1 MTHLSTIFARTP
13 IETDDRADV
22 VAVLTSAFAA
32 DPVIRWMYPSARAY
46 LAAFPRFLEAFGGL
60 AFAQGTVT
68 LDLERRTA
76 AMWMAPGLAP
86 DDAAIEA
93 CLLETVE
100 ATKLED
106 LFPVFEGMAAAHP
119 DFPHWYLPWF
129 GVDAATQG
137 IGYGS
142 SLMELCLAHIESDGL
157 PVYLETPNPRNIAFY
172 QRHGF
177 RVTGSCRHGECPPVT
192 FMLRDAN

>member
-1 MTHLSTIFARTP
+1 MTHQSTIFARTP
-13 IETDDRADV
+13 IEADDRADV

-46 LAAFPRFLEAFGGL
+46 LAAFPRFLEAFGGV

-68 LDLERRTA
+68 LDPERRTA

-100 ATKLED
+100 EAKLED
-106 LFPVFEGMAAAHP
+106 LFPVFEGMAGAHP

-137 IGYGS
+137 MGHGS
-142 SLMELCLAHIESDGL
+142 SLMELCLTHIESDGL